1 MTAGDRAGSQPTR
14 QVLHPAA
21 DLSTSVELRGDQA
34 IYTVDTTNP
43 RYQQRLAHMGFAPT
57 GAGQFLRNL
66 SATGNVR
73 STHTNFANHLEQML
87 LQGERLR
94 PVQWEHALTVFLA
107 RVQSTQLR
115 WFLYGSGALAVRGID
130 VEPGDLD
137 FCVNDAHLVGALF
150 EDLLVEP
157 VTTMTDWIADQG
169 GRAFAGCLLEW
180 MAGVHPDV
188 DTPTPHEQGL
198 IAAQRL
204 ERVRWHGHDVT
215 VAPLDLQLAVSQQ
228 RGLTDRTAKIRAH
241 MIRTNPPT

>member
-1 MTAGDRAGSQPTR
+1 M
-14 QVLHPAA
+14 HPAV
-21 DLSTSVELRGDQA
+21 DLSTSVELRGDRA

-43 RYQQRLAHMGFAPT
+43 RYQQRLAHMGFSHRRRTVPPQPFSHRQRAPYPHE
-57 GAGQFLRNL
+57 LRQ
-66 SATGNVR
+66 SPR
-73 STHTNFANHLEQML
+73 TNAPARRAASPRAVGTRAH
-87 LQGERLR
+87 GV
-94 PVQWEHALTVFLA
+94 PA
-107 RVQSTQLR
+107 RVQGTQLR

-188 DTPTPHEQGL
+188 DTPTLWRAKTPHRQG
-198 IAAQRL
+198 
-204 ERVRWHGHDVT
+204 
-215 VAPLDLQLAVSQQ
+215 DLRFRRS
-228 RGLTDRTAKIRAH
+228 
-241 MIRTNPPT
+241 